1 MDKTW
6 FVNYTFTFV
15 EFGVF
20 TYEFVLYC
28 NTIGD
33 VDKSKDGAEVL
44 IFISILFWELYVCH
58 CMLTFY
64 KLFNPCVLRAKFKK
78 KLDGESK
85 IAKKISELKK
95 KRRNMKK
102 KYNDFKEDVEDFKED
117 VEDFKEDAE
126 DFKDKYDGD
135 SNDAEKNNEKEKDT
149 KTLK

>member
-6 FVNYTFTFV
+6 FINYTFTFV

-44 IFISILFWELYVCH
+44 IFISMLFWELYVVH

-102 KYNDFKEDVEDFKED
+102 KFVEFKED

-126 DFKDKYDGD
+126 DFADGD
-135 SNDAEKNNEKEKDT
+135 SNDAEKNKEKDSKDT

>member
-44 IFISILFWELYVCH
+44 IFISMLFWELYVVH

-102 KYNDFKEDVEDFKED
+102 KFVEFKED

-126 DFKDKYDGD
+126 DFADGD
-135 SNDAEKNNEKEKDT
+135 SNDAEKNKEKDSKDT